1 MKIEIISDDFYELDI
16 YRNSDNHINVKLYE
30 FENAKTIFDYRCD
43 TFITGNLIV
52 HLKNAIE
59 AHKKS
64 SNKIITSRWYPKF
77 SNTFLNSTV
86 KYPYIY
92 MSLYRKNSNSYI
104 EFFVYTQK
112 NISYNF
118 KIKMSEIEKELEEK

>member
-16 YRNSDNHINVKLYE
+16 YTNHDNHTNVKFYDL
-30 FENAKTIFDYRCD
+30 ENNEVIFDYRCD
-43 TFITGNLIV
+43 TFVTGNLIT

-77 SNTFLNSTV
+77 SSTILSSTV
-86 KYPYIY
+86 KFPYIY
-92 MSLYRKNSNSYI
+92 VSIDKKNSISYI
-104 EFFVYTQK
+104 EFFVYTAK

-118 KIKMSEIEKELEEK
+118 IIKMSEVEKELE